1 MSETRA
7 CSGRSMSPS
16 RFTEQRRA
24 SAGRGSTLGTPIRPE
39 LYSDHFGRLCA
50 EAGLWTINLHL
61 VATRWRGSRTVHI
74 RLHQIQLTSGSLCA
88 RRQSARLA
96 AKHGFDPRY
105 RSSPDEVIPKLE
117 PLAGDFTNFPQHDGR
132 ALTLSAR
139 SNPSSSRTA
148 PGEPGHLADTVPK
161 LLGNR
166 RADLSRSC

>member
-1 MSETRA
+1 VTY
-7 CSGRSMSPS
+7 
-16 RFTEQRRA
+16 QL
-24 SAGRGSTLGTPIRPE
+24 LGGVGE
-39 LYSDHFGRLCA
+39 DACA
-50 EAGLWTINLHL
+50 ELIKGAPVQLAAVGL
-61 VATRWRGSRTVHI
+61 
-74 RLHQIQLTSGSLCA
+74 
-88 RRQSARLA
+88 RLA
-96 AKHGFDPRY
+96 DMAKGRMRYKSLDSQTRLDPRY